1 MKGGLFEPPLQ
12 VYEAR
17 AVQAELG
24 EPVGTE
30 GEEDLLRPHHTA
42 VRHLAYCTNIN
53 RITHL

>member
-42 VRHLAYCTNIN
+42 VRHLLHKHESDD
-53 RITHL
+53 ITCM

>member
-1 MKGGLFEPPLQ
+1 MKGGLFDPLLQ

-42 VRHLAYCTNIN
+42 VRHLAYCINMN
-53 RITHL
+53 RII